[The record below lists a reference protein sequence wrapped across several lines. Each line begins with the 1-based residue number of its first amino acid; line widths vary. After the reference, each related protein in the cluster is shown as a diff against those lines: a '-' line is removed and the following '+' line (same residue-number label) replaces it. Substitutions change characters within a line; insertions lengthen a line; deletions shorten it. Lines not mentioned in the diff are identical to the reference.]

1 MAIEIR
7 ELVIKTTVTEG
18 MVPGTPKAGL
28 SNQELEKLKQEIIEN
43 CIDKIQSKLT
53 KDRER

>member
-18 MVPGTPKAGL
+18 VTAGKQKDGL
-28 SNQELEKLKQEIIEN
+28 SRQELEKLKAEIIES
-43 CIDKIQSKLT
+43 CIDRLQSKLT